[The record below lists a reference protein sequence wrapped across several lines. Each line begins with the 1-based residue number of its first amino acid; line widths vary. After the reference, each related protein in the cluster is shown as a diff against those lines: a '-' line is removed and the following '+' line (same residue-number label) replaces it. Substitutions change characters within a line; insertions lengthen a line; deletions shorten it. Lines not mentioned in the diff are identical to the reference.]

1 MFQNKLILY
10 GIVALS
16 VVIAVV
22 YFISTLKT
30 SAVNEYKAETT
41 AKVVEEVKE
50 DNKKQAEITIEWSK
64 KKNEQSTKVDKAIQE
79 ARKSIPKEI
88 PNETSSTNPVNP
100 DADWMLKFN
109 AAVREA
115 NRYSDNP

>member
-16 VVIAVV
+16 VIIAVV

-30 SAVNEYKAETT
+30 SAVNEYKAETS

-50 DNKKQAEITIEWSK
+50 DNKKQADLTIEWSK
-64 KKNEQSTKVDKAIQE
+64 KKNDQSTKVDKAIQE
-79 ARKSIPKEI
+79 ARKSIPKET
-88 PNETSSTNPVNP
+88 PNEVADPNIPNP

-115 NRYSDNP
+115 NKYSDNP